1 MLLPEILDFFKVNR
15 DVGWGGVREEVNFW
29 PCCARTRGQRK
40 ESCNPKLL
48 HRMRNLKTVDA
59 AQFEIQQAWS

>member
-1 MLLPEILDFFKVNR
+1 MLLPEKGEQGCG
-15 DVGWGGVREEVNFW
+15 VGMSGEEVNFW